1 MSCWKGCLL
10 VLDGLVASLIA
21 LLLYCCGLSDAAII
35 AGGLI
40 ATPIWISIYLY
51 EKRKELESQKAQ
63 NDEMSCHFDEGIS
76 QEEFAALARKV
87 SRRIRRLSVLV
98 NGAKVYGEVESQSGT
113 STWTF
118 VVDFNDEGR
127 ITGNWEMK
135 ALGNY
140 DSSIPQR
147 FAEQMERE
155 ILYILNNR

>member
-10 VLDGLVASLIA
+10 VFDGIVASLTA

-40 ATPIWISIYLY
+40 ATPIWISIYLH
-51 EKRKELESQKAQ
+51 EKKKELDSQKTQ

-76 QEEFAALARKV
+76 QDEFAAIARKV

-98 NGAKVYGEVESQSGT
+98 DGAKVCGEVESQSGT

-118 VVDFNDEGR
+118 IVDFNDGGS
-127 ITGNWEMK
+127 ITGKWKIE
-135 ALGNY
+135 ALGNK

-155 ILYILNNR
+155 IQYILKK